1 MCVRALLVVLALA
14 ALGAIAGCGGGSKS
28 TTREDRCVERMVA
41 RAEVKGHRSEVEAY
55 ARRTYC
61 GPFAARGWVYA
72 DGTLS
77 IDAQEWLVKGGTC
90 ATSENGQMR
99 TVPCE
104 ELNAQSTTID
114 CGMLHYV
121 RRSEVQAYLRR
132 VGATQCEDGTPL
144 AELGA

>member
-1 MCVRALLVVLALA
+1 MLGVA

-28 TTREDRCVERMVA
+28 TTREDRCVERMMA

-61 GPFAARGWVYA
+61 APFVGKGWVYA

-90 ATSENGQMR
+90 ATSENGQPSH

-104 ELNAQSTTID
+104 EMNAGSTTID

-121 RRSEVQAYLRR
+121 RRSEVQEYLRQ
-132 VGATQCEDGTPL
+132 VGAKQCDDGTPL
-144 AELGA
+144 AQLGA